1 MSQSESKQLKE
12 TYSLN
17 DFIDA
22 EAELQELREKYHIE
36 DNKKQS
42 WWKRLGDTYV
52 ARKDNTKLVT
62 VQKKKYCL
70 IALFLGWLGVH
81 QFMIGRKVTGI
92 LYLLTCW
99 TGISFALSVL
109 DIFQSAFLKVDEN
122 NCISI

>member
-1 MSQSESKQLKE
+1 MSQLDTSQQTE

-22 EAELQELREKYHIE
+22 EAELQELKEKYHIE
-36 DNKKQS
+36 DNKKES
-42 WWKRLGDTYV
+42 FWRKLGDTYV
-52 ARKDNTKLVT
+52 ARKEDRKSVI
-62 VQKKKYCL
+62 VPKAKYCL

-81 QFMIGRKVTGI
+81 QFMIGRKITGI
-92 LYLLTCW
+92 LYLATCW

-109 DIFQSAFLKVDEN
+109 DIFHAVFLKVDEN